1 MPRMDGY
8 AATKA
13 IRALDRRDAKTVPII
28 AMSADAYS
36 DDVKRCLEVGM
47 NDHVS
52 KPIDEALL
60 CDAIRREMGEAS

>member
-1 MPRMDGY
+1 MDGY

-36 DDVKRCLEVGM
+36 DDVKHCLEVGM

-60 CDAIRREMGEAS
+60 CDAIRREMGEVS